1 MVEALARYVKEL
13 GFCPKG
19 DGELVSDPTCIAG
32 SFIFQTSL
40 FFFADTIYVISQSL
54 HLLVFT
60 LSHYINGRLAHC
72 VMWKLVQRILH
83 LDFRHIIAYV
93 YTYGF
98 EVLSST
104 KKEINCR
111 MVYSFWQEYYFNC
124 LFFFFLSKDLV
135 FLSLVQI
142 MIPNT
147 GFIWI
152 ESSIYLR
159 NYR

>member
-1 MVEALARYVKEL
+1 MILFVLQEALSSKPHY
-13 GFCPKG
+13 
-19 DGELVSDPTCIAG
+19 
-32 SFIFQTSL
+32 
-40 FFFADTIYVISQSL
+40 FFAYTIYVISQSL

-60 LSHYINGRLAHC
+60 LSHYINDRLAHC

-93 YTYGF
+93 YTYRF

-124 LFFFFLSKDLV
+124 LFFLSKDLV

-152 ESSIYLR
+152 EISIYLR